1 MDERGGLQ
9 GVTIGFAGHFVIR
22 DLPQFFIHDGQ
33 QFTRVGGTMVDRLEN
48 LSEIVHEMNVTP
60 IMKF

>member
-1 MDERGGLQ
+1 
-9 GVTIGFAGHFVIR
+9 VIR

-33 QFTRVGGTMVDRLEN
+33 QFTRVGGTMVDRLKN